1 MSQNEFDSIRKTL
14 ASKTVGIAGAGG
26 LGSNCAM
33 ALARSG
39 IGKMIVV
46 DFDIINFSNLNR
58 QYYFHNQLGK
68 KKVLA
73 LKENVQ
79 LVYPEVNV
87 LPLAVRLEAH
97 HVTPIFKSCDII
109 VEALDLKET
118 KHLFIETAL
127 QELPHIPLVAASGMA
142 GWGANNLLR
151 TESIGN
157 FHVCGDQETEVS
169 DELPP
174 LAPRVGIVAMMQ
186 ANLILELLLGLK
198 EMGGSK

>member
-1 MSQNEFDSIRKTL
+1 MSQNEFDSIRKLL
-14 ASKTVGIAGAGG
+14 ATKTVGIAGAGG

-97 HVTPIFKSCDII
+97 HVTPIFKSCDVI

-157 FHVCGDQETEVS
+157 FHICGDQEAEVN

-186 ANLILELLLGLK
+186 ANLILELLLGKK